1 MVFMVL
7 LAPGLG
13 SRGILYFMI
22 DLSHLNEKQR
32 EAALHGDGP
41 LLILAG
47 AGSGKTSV
55 MTHRIAR
62 LILDEGVNPRQILAV
77 TFTNKAAAEMRER
90 VARLLYGKE
99 AMAEDGEAILGRLS
113 GYGGIWL
120 LTFHAACLRILH
132 DHADR
137 LGYTKG
143 FTVYD
148 PQDQKAVVR
157 RCVKALELD
166 PKKYSPAYVL
176 AAISDFK
183 EHGKTPS
190 DALAEASGVYAGP
203 RRRDVAEL
211 YKSYA
216 KILKDGNAMDFDDLL
231 LNAVRLFQQNEDV
244 LGEYRRRFRY
254 LMVDEYQ
261 DTNRLQ
267 YLFVKLLAEKTG
279 NLVVVGDDDQSI
291 YGWRGA
297 DIRNILDFEKDFP
310 GAKVVKLEQNYR
322 SCGHILNCANSV
334 IKENRGRK
342 DKALWTDRGAGDK
355 VFYKLVYDEKD
366 EARYVAS
373 EIFRLHG
380 AGRRYSDMA
389 VLSRTNA
396 QSRVFEEAF
405 IVRGIEYRML
415 GQVRYYDR
423 KEIKDMLSY
432 MVLVANPGDS
442 IAFARAVNE
451 PARGIG
457 EKSLAAIMTG
467 AAQRGMTPLEL
478 LSSDEA
484 SKVLSGKA
492 RAAAV
497 DFAVMLTSFSG
508 VYEQMKVSELYD
520 ALLEK
525 SGYMKALEVKDT
537 PEDDARIENL
547 LEFRTAIAE
556 SEAEAEAAG
565 LALTLSAFLEK
576 IALMSDIDNHDR
588 NADAVVCM
596 TMHSAKGLEF
606 PVVFLPGME
615 EGLFPTSRSLEQED
629 GIEEE
634 RRLCYVGMTRAMDR
648 LYLLR
653 AKQRML
659 YGKRNYT
666 IESRFL
672 AEIDPAVLDESGD
685 QPGKDLSGYVHEDL
699 SGGWGKAR
707 PAFGSVHEGGEGAR
721 RPVDLFREAQ
731 ADVHTKTR
739 KVSPDVQSGDRVRHA
754 KFGPGLVIEVTK
766 GVATVM
772 FDESGRK
779 KLALDVAPLEKIG

>member
-1 MVFMVL
+1 ML
-7 LAPGLG
+7 
-13 SRGILYFMI
+13 
-22 DLSHLNEKQR
+22 DLTHLNDKQR
-32 EAALHGDGP
+32 EAALHGDGA

-62 LILDEGVNPRQILAV
+62 LILDEGVSPRQILAV

-90 VARLLYGKE
+90 VARLLYGRE
-99 AMAEDGEAILGRLS
+99 AMAEDGDAILGRLS

-132 DHADR
+132 AYADR

-183 EHGKTPS
+183 EHGKAPA
-190 DALAEASGVYAGP
+190 DVLAEASNMYAGP
-203 RRRDVAEL
+203 RRRDIGEL
-211 YKSYA
+211 YRAYA

-231 LNAVRLFQQNEDV
+231 LNAVRLFQQHEDV
-244 LGEYRRRFRY
+244 LDEYRARFRY
-254 LMVDEYQ
+254 IMVDEYQ

-267 YLFVKLLAEKTG
+267 YLFVKLLAERSG

-322 SCGHILNCANSV
+322 SYGHILDCANSV
-334 IKENRGRK
+334 IKENKGRK
-342 DKALWTDRGAGDK
+342 DKALWTDRGDGDK
-355 VFYKLVYDEKD
+355 VYYKIVAGEKD

-373 EIFRLHG
+373 EIARLQG
-380 AGRRYSDMA
+380 AGRHYGEMA
-389 VLSRTNA
+389 VLTRTNA

-405 IVRGIEYRML
+405 IARGIEYRML

-442 IAFARAVNE
+442 IAFARAIGE

-457 EKSLAAIMTG
+457 EKSLAAIMAG
-467 AAQRGMTPLEL
+467 AAARGVTPLEL
-478 LSSDEA
+478 LSSDEVD
-484 SKVLSGKA
+484 SVLTGKA

-497 DFAVMLTSFSG
+497 NFAVTLGSFSST
-508 VYEQMKVSELYD
+508 YEQMKVSELYD

-525 SGYMKALEVKDT
+525 SGYMKALELRDT

-556 SEAEAEAAG
+556 SEAEAEAEEEGAV
-565 LALTLSAFLEK
+565 LTLSAFLEK

-588 NADAVVCM
+588 GADAV
-596 TMHSAKGLEF
+596 
-606 PVVFLPGME
+606 
-615 EGLFPTSRSLEQED
+615 
-629 GIEEE
+629 
-634 RRLCYVGMTRAMDR
+634 
-648 LYLLR
+648 
-653 AKQRML
+653 
-659 YGKRNYT
+659 
-666 IESRFL
+666 
-672 AEIDPAVLDESGD
+672 
-685 QPGKDLSGYVHEDL
+685 
-699 SGGWGKAR
+699 
-707 PAFGSVHEGGEGAR
+707 
-721 RPVDLFREAQ
+721 
-731 ADVHTKTR
+731 
-739 KVSPDVQSGDRVRHA
+739 
-754 KFGPGLVIEVTK
+754 
-766 GVATVM
+766 
-772 FDESGRK
+772 
-779 KLALDVAPLEKIG
+779 

>member
-1 MVFMVL
+1 
-7 LAPGLG
+7 
-13 SRGILYFMI
+13 
-22 DLSHLNEKQR
+22 
-32 EAALHGDGP
+32 
-41 LLILAG
+41 
-47 AGSGKTSV
+47 
-55 MTHRIAR
+55 
-62 LILDEGVNPRQILAV
+62 
-77 TFTNKAAAEMRER
+77 
-90 VARLLYGKE
+90 
-99 AMAEDGEAILGRLS
+99 
-113 GYGGIWL
+113 
-120 LTFHAACLRILH
+120 
-132 DHADR
+132 
-137 LGYTKG
+137 
-143 FTVYD
+143 
-148 PQDQKAVVR
+148 
-157 RCVKALELD
+157 
-166 PKKYSPAYVL
+166 
-176 AAISDFK
+176 
-183 EHGKTPS
+183 
-190 DALAEASGVYAGP
+190 
-203 RRRDVAEL
+203 
-211 YKSYA
+211 
-216 KILKDGNAMDFDDLL
+216 
-231 LNAVRLFQQNEDV
+231 
-244 LGEYRRRFRY
+244 
-254 LMVDEYQ
+254 
-261 DTNRLQ
+261 
-267 YLFVKLLAEKTG
+267 LLAEKTG

-322 SCGHILNCANSV
+322 SYGHILDCANSV
-334 IKENRGRK
+334 IKENKGRK

-355 VFYKLVYDEKD
+355 VVYKIVYDEKD
-366 EARYVAS
+366 EARFVAS
-373 EIFRLHG
+373 EIARLQA
-380 AGRRYSDMA
+380 AGRHFGEMA
-389 VLSRTNA
+389 VLTRTNA

-405 IVRGIEYRML
+405 IARGVEYRML

-457 EKSLAAIMTG
+457 EKSLAAIMG
-467 AAQRGMTPLEL
+467 AAAAREITPLEL
-478 LSSDEA
+478 LSSDEVD
-484 SKVLSGKA
+484 SVLSGKT

-497 DFAVMLTSFSG
+497 DFAVTLASFSST
-508 VYEQMKVSELYD
+508 YEQMKVSELYD

-525 SGYMKALEVKDT
+525 SGYMKALEVRDT
-537 PEDDARIENL
+537 PEDDARMENL

-556 SEAEAEAAG
+556 SEAEAEAEAAAAWAEPEAG
-565 LALTLSAFLEK
+565 DDGGIAVESAVGPALTLSAFLEK

-615 EGLFPTSRSLEQED
+615 EGLFPTTRSLEKED

-672 AEIDPAVLDESGD
+672 MEVDESVLDESGD
-685 QPGKDLSGYVHEDL
+685 RPGKDLSGYVHEDL
-699 SGGWGKAR
+699 SGGWGAAR
-707 PAFGSVHEGGEGAR
+707 PAFGEGGR

-731 ADVHTKTR
+731 AEVHTKAR
-739 KVSPDVQSGDRVRHA
+739 ILSPDVQSGDRVRHA

-772 FDESGRK
+772 FDEAGRK